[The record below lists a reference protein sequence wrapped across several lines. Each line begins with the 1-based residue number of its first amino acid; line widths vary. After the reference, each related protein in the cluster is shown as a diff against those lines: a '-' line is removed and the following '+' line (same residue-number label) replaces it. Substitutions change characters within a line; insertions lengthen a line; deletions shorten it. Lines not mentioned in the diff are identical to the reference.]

1 MPGGHLGRVF
11 LGGRAAG
18 RPPAV
23 AAQASKR
30 PLLGWRMME
39 ADRLTSIRSFV
50 HREVAKL
57 QTWQGFGAEG
67 EPRPP
72 RPTELDPVLTP
83 WLKYR
88 VARPAATTR
97 STRRTLGAS
106 LVGCTPSDITRRCR
120 RSRDPQILT
129 SAWRNLGPMTR
140 AAKPSSTAMAP
151 LAALQLRAASAST
164 ITRSPRFDR

>member
-1 MPGGHLGRVF
+1 MRAEIARRSRRCREATYGRVF

-72 RPTELDPVLTP
+72 RTRRARHDAASLTP
-83 WLKYR
+83 Y
-88 VARPAATTR
+88 
-97 STRRTLGAS
+97 
-106 LVGCTPSDITRRCR
+106 
-120 RSRDPQILT
+120 
-129 SAWRNLGPMTR
+129 
-140 AAKPSSTAMAP
+140 
-151 LAALQLRAASAST
+151 
-164 ITRSPRFDR
+164 